1 MEVGIVAEFNP
12 FHNGHKY
19 LIETAKTLTND
30 SVVAVMSGAF
40 VQRGGIAITDKLK
53 RAEMALKNGVDLV
66 IELPVTFSH
75 NTAQKFSMGA
85 IATLNATGII
95 DTLAFGSECGD
106 KDKLIDLAKI
116 IANEPQKVSIKIK
129 EFLSYGMSYPM
140 ARAKAYEGY
149 CDTTPLNSP
158 NDILGIE
165 YLRACYDLG
174 ISPDVLPITRIGTTH
189 DSNEVSENIA
199 SASEIRRRRLSGDDT
214 ASFMPD
220 SDFTLYD
227 PKLLDLAVISKLR
240 LSTPEEISNINDM
253 AEGLENKIIA
263 EAKNVNSV
271 DELAMAV
278 KSKRYTLSRIRRILY
293 SCLLGLTKDLC
304 ALPPSYIR
312 VLGMNDRGR
321 ELLRKMKETA
331 TLPII
336 IKPADYHGDPI
347 FNANSKAEDIFALCS
362 LNPEKRS
369 GSQDLRMT
377 PVIL

>member
-1 MEVGIVAEFNP
+1 MAVGIVAEFNP

-53 RAEMALKNGVDLV
+53 RAQMALKNGVDLV

-75 NTAQKFSMGA
+75 NTAQAFSMGA
-85 IATLNATGII
+85 IATLNATGVI

-106 KDKLIDLAKI
+106 KDKLISIAKI
-116 IANEPQKVSIKIK
+116 IADEPTEVSAKIK
-129 EFLSYGMSYPM
+129 ELLSQGMSYPM
-140 ARAKAYEGY
+140 ARSKAYDGY
-149 CDTTPLNSP
+149 CDTSPLNTP

-174 ISPDVLPITRIGTTH
+174 ISPDVLPIPRIGTRH
-189 DSNEVSENIA
+189 DSNEIKGNIA
-199 SASEIRRRRLSGDDT
+199 SASEIRRRRLLGIDT
-214 ASFMPD
+214 TSFMPD

-227 PKLLDLAVISKLR
+227 PKLLDLAIISKLR
-240 LSTPEEISNINDM
+240 LSVPEEIADINDM
-253 AEGLENKIIA
+253 AEGLENKIIT
-263 EAKNVNSV
+263 EAKNVDSLE
-271 DELAMAV
+271 ELAMAV

-304 ALPPSYIR
+304 SLPPSYIR

-321 ELLRKMKETA
+321 ELLKKMKETA

-336 IKPADYHGDPI
+336 IKPANYQGDPI
-347 FNANSKAEDIFALCS
+347 FNVNSKAEDIFALCS
-362 LNPEKRS
+362 TDPGKRS
-369 GSQDLRMT
+369 GGQDLRMT

>member
-1 MEVGIVAEFNP
+1 MAVGIVAEFNP

-19 LIETAKTLTND
+19 LVETAKTLTND

-75 NTAQKFSMGA
+75 NTAQKFALGA
-85 IATLNATGII
+85 IATLNATGVI

-106 KDKLIDLAKI
+106 KDNLMNLAKA
-116 IANEPQKVSIKIK
+116 IANEPTEVSAKIK
-129 EFLSYGMSYPM
+129 DLLSQGMSYPT
-140 ARAKAYEGY
+140 ARAMAYEGIY
-149 CDTTPLNSP
+149 DITPLNTP

-165 YLRACYDLG
+165 YIRACFDLG
-174 ISPDVLPITRIGTTH
+174 ISPEILPISRIGTKH
-189 DSNEVSENIA
+189 DSNVVTGNIA
-199 SASEIRRRRLSGDDT
+199 SASEIRRRRLSGDSV

-220 SDFTLYD
+220 CDFTLYD
-227 PKLLDLAVISKLR
+227 PKLLDLVVISKLR
-240 LSTPEEISNINDM
+240 LATPDEISNINDM

-263 EAKNVNSV
+263 EAKNANSV

-293 SCLLGLTKDLC
+293 STLLGLTKDLC

-321 ELLRKMKETA
+321 DLLRKMKETA
-331 TLPII
+331 TLPVI
-336 IKPADYHGDPI
+336 IKPADYHGDPV

-362 LNPEKRS
+362 TDPQKRT
-369 GSQDLRMT
+369 GAQDLKMT